1 LFSKAHFSPL
11 VLWPLR
17 PLEEATRKGTCLFS
31 KDHFPPL
38 VLWPLHGSEESTR
51 KGMIDG
57 RAKEI

>member
-1 LFSKAHFSPL
+1 
-11 VLWPLR
+11 
-17 PLEEATRKGTCLFS
+17 LEEATRKGTCLFS

-38 VLWPLHGSEESTR
+38 VLRPLHGLEEATR